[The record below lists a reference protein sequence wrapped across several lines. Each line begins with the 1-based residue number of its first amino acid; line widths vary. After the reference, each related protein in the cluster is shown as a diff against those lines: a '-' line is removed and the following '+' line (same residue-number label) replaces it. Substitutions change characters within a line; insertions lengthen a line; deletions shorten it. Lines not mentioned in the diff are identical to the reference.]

1 MKTIFHLNQHF
12 GSFLANGSNGDE
24 FRRQHIEPLWN
35 KATEVVIDF
44 SEIES
49 MTDSFANAF
58 IGNIVNAHPQD
69 FREKLRFT
77 NCNSLVKSFI
87 KAALQRSN
95 MSSLKA

>member
-1 MKTIFHLNQHF
+1 MKTTFHLNQHF

-24 FRRQHIEPLWN
+24 FRRQHIEPSWD

-44 SEIES
+44 SEIEA

-58 IGNIVNAHPQD
+58 IGNIVNTHPLD
-69 FREKLRFT
+69 FRDKLKFI

-87 KAALQRSN
+87 KAALQRSSI
-95 MSSLKA
+95 SSL